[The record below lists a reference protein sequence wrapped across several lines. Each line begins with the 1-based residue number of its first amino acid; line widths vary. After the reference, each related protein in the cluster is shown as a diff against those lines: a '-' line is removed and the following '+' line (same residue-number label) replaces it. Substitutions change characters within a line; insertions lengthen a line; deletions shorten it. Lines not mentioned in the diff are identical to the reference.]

1 MANIIKMIFGMCWD
15 ILGIE
20 IQLYEYTITLRQVL
34 LFAVL
39 AYGVATIFTWSL
51 TGLGE
56 VANERL
62 FLSAPVPMA
71 RMVSSSAG
79 SGCR

>member
-1 MANIIKMIFGMCWD
+1 MTNIIKMIFGMCWD

-39 AYGVATIFTWSL
+39 AYGVATMVFYL
-51 TGLGE
+51 VFNRFGGGGE
-56 VANERL
+56 
-62 FLSAPVPMA
+62 
-71 RMVSSSAG
+71 
-79 SGCR
+79 

>member
-1 MANIIKMIFGMCWD
+1 MCWD

-39 AYGVATIFTWSL
+39 AYGVATMVFYL
-51 TGLGE
+51 VFNRFGGGGE
-56 VANERL
+56 
-62 FLSAPVPMA
+62 
-71 RMVSSSAG
+71 
-79 SGCR
+79 